1 MQYPGPTAL
10 DFDDVRALNRAL
22 LNLLASNTD
31 LAAGLRDDLA
41 AQLRTLSRYARS
53 CLAEAPFLLMSFRE
67 HDQAL
72 WDRVHERNP
81 DADLFAGLAG
91 AATDRSRLAA
101 AGLGFAWQLAR
112 RNPYALRLVCGA
124 SLHWCERLC
133 DSPLMDVITR
143 VSAHDDLLVLRSAG
157 DVNFWSKLLTSGVSC
172 SEQVRTA
179 AHLTALQ
186 MMLTRPPQRPARP
199 WATAACRTRVPTLS
213 VADKGER

>member
-22 LNLLASNTD
+22 LNLLAENAD
-31 LAAGLRDDLA
+31 LRAGLRDDLA
-41 AQLRTLSRYARS
+41 GRLHTLSRRARAR
-53 CLAEAPFLLMSFRE
+53 LAQTPFLLMSFRE
-67 HDQAL
+67 DDQAL
-72 WDRVHERNP
+72 WDRIHDRNP

-91 AATDRSRLAA
+91 AATDRSRLAE

-112 RNPYALRLVCGA
+112 RNPYALRLICGA

-143 VSAHDDLLVLRSAG
+143 VAAHEDLLVLRSAG
-157 DVNFWSKLLTSGVSC
+157 DVNFWSKLLTSGVSRT
-172 SEQVRTA
+172 ERVRTA

-186 MMLTRPPQRPARP
+186 MMLTRPPGVPVRP
-199 WATAACRTRVPTLS
+199 WATAACRTRVPTLK
-213 VADKGER
+213 VADKRER